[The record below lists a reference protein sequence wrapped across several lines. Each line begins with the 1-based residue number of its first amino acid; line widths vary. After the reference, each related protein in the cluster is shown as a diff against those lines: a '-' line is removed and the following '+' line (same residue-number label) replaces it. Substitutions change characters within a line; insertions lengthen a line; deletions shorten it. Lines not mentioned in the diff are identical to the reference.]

1 MRVPSIAVAL
11 AALAAAWPVQAETLH
26 LAPDLPVEAGT
37 VSVGVMKP
45 FDVYLVAE
53 RDSAHAQISAVGYL
67 LEVGEG
73 LVVAGEEL
81 LVESI
86 LGLGTS
92 RTGMNLVFHCTETP
106 RLRVLR
112 FRVVATR
119 PVQGAKLALRPET
132 RMSFLG
138 IVSCRA
144 EDYEK
149 FDCTPDSLL
158 VVAR

>member
-1 MRVPSIAVAL
+1 MRSSWCGVAL
-11 AALAAAWPVQAETLH
+11 GALVAVGSARAETLR
-26 LAPDLPVEAGT
+26 LEPDPPAKAG
-37 VSVGVMKP
+37 VVQVGVMKP

-53 RDSAHAQISAVGYL
+53 RDSAHPQMSAVGYL
-67 LEVGEG
+67 LEVGDG

-92 RTGMNLVFHCTETP
+92 RAGMNLVFHCTDTP

-119 PVQGAKLALRPET
+119 AVQGAKLALRPET
-132 RMSFLG
+132 RMNFLG
-138 IVSCRA
+138 LVSCRA

-149 FDCTPDSLL
+149 FECAPDSLL
-158 VVAR
+158 VEAR